1 MPMLRPS
8 ANPVDDLVSEWEIR
22 LYYVVERIFLRA
34 RLDESVVIGTIA
46 LLELLHDLS
55 LTDSTLNLPPYPQ
68 EEYFRYFLGA
78 YMLAYRTLGRDR
90 PLPEDDDW
98 FKVIGNV
105 IPADEVAEME
115 SDFLL
120 LIQLHLV
127 DITVSN
133 RSHPSIPPNNMIRV
147 DHYLEVKSN
156 MYEFIQLRMAARGQH
171 VRTPCSKKEWS
182 MEFPP
187 CYEEMMERSVIFENV
202 RFLFPEM
209 CHSTEREILRFINGF
224 SHVIEEKLEE
234 QSQEWGWEGP
244 RECSDIPDNYDQTTI
259 GPLIFDR

>member
-1 MPMLRPS
+1 
-8 ANPVDDLVSEWEIR
+8 
-22 LYYVVERIFLRA
+22 
-34 RLDESVVIGTIA
+34 
-46 LLELLHDLS
+46 
-55 LTDSTLNLPPYPQ
+55 
-68 EEYFRYFLGA
+68 
-78 YMLAYRTLGRDR
+78 
-90 PLPEDDDW
+90 
-98 FKVIGNV
+98 
-105 IPADEVAEME
+105 
-115 SDFLL
+115 
-120 LIQLHLV
+120 
-127 DITVSN
+127 
-133 RSHPSIPPNNMIRV
+133 
-147 DHYLEVKSN
+147 
-156 MYEFIQLRMAARGQH
+156 
-171 VRTPCSKKEWS
+171 